1 MIGVWP
7 SAGLK
12 DDFAGHSLRAG
23 FATAAA
29 RGPVDRRPRSCATAA
44 GRAYR
49 SPAARSAK
57 GPVGA
62 ITPPLTSDCN
72 RWRRRGRSST

>member
-23 FATAAA
+23 FATAAHGGRSIGGRDHA
-29 RGPVDRRPRSCATAA
+29 PRPLEERTDRPPLHPPRGPL
-44 GRAYR
+44 GR
-49 SPAARSAK
+49 
-57 GPVGA
+57 
-62 ITPPLTSDCN
+62 
-72 RWRRRGRSST
+72 